1 MKYLVVLCDG
11 MADEKQEAL
20 DGKTPMEAA
29 NKPTMD
35 YLAARSLCGN
45 ALVTPPSMEPESDTA
60 NLSILSYDPLI
71 YSNGRSP
78 LEALSIGLDMTET
91 QTALRCNIV
100 TLSEEEGID
109 YTERTIIDHSADE
122 ISTEEA
128 DELIKAVEAAL
139 GNGER
144 HFYTGISYRHCLLWD
159 NAPAVIDFT
168 RPHNILGQVIG
179 DKLPTDPKQDG
190 YPYFELMKASYE
202 ILNHHPINEARRA
215 RGLRPANSIWLWSP
229 GKKPALPSF
238 SDKWGVR
245 ASVISAV
252 DLIKGIAI
260 GAGIESIDVEGV
272 TGNKHTNFAGKGEAA
287 VDAFKRGREYV
298 YVHIEGPD
306 ECGHQGDPEGKKYC
320 IEQIDEKILKPTH
333 EYLIKT
339 GEDYKIMVLPD
350 HYTFSRTKGHARGEV
365 PFILYDSRCEVQ
377 GIDCYTEDNCNATG
391 LSLDNGPALMELM
404 FSPQKSAELAADYG
418 VKLKKRASASTLLD
432 WVELI
437 GFSLIFVVL
446 LMSFIGR
453 HSPVVGSSMYP
464 TLIGMPTAASSPS
477 QTKSDG
483 YDVLLISD
491 LFYSPQTGD
500 IVIVQMPNDTEE
512 PLVKRVIA
520 TGGQTVR
527 IQFDTW
533 RVWVDGELLDE
544 PYVNYIKGASM
555 ASASLP
561 VVDGVWEDT
570 VPEGHVFVM
579 GDNRNNSSDSRSLG
593 YIDERCLVG
602 RVVTRIAPID
612 RFGSVE

>member
-20 DGKTPMEAA
+20 GGKTPMEAA
-29 NKPTMD
+29 DKPTMD

-60 NLSILSYDPLI
+60 NLSILSYDPLV

-78 LEALSIGLDMTET
+78 LEALSIGLDMTDT

-139 GNGER
+139 GSDDR

-179 DKLPTDPKQDG
+179 DKLPTDPNADG
-190 YPYFELMKASYE
+190 YPYFKLMRASYE
-202 ILNHHPINEARRA
+202 ILNHHPVNEARRQ

-238 SDKWGVR
+238 TEKWGVH

-287 VDAFKRGREYV
+287 VEAFKRGQEYV

-306 ECGHQGDPEGKKYC
+306 ECGHQGDPEGKQYC
-320 IEQIDEKILKPTH
+320 IEQIDRKILKPAY
-333 EYLIKT
+333 EYLKSL
-339 GEDYKIMVLPD
+339 GEDYKIMLLPD
-350 HYTFSRTKGHARGEV
+350 HYTYSRTKGHARGPV
-365 PFILYDSRCEVQ
+365 PFVLYDSRCEVQ
-377 GIDCYTEDNCNATG
+377 GIESYTEDNCTATG
-391 LSLDNGPALMELM
+391 LYLENGPELMELM
-404 FSPQKSAELAADYG
+404 FS
-418 VKLKKRASASTLLD
+418 KKKTLN
-432 WVELI
+432 
-437 GFSLIFVVL
+437 
-446 LMSFIGR
+446 
-453 HSPVVGSSMYP
+453 SPLS
-464 TLIGMPTAASSPS
+464 
-477 QTKSDG
+477 
-483 YDVLLISD
+483 
-491 LFYSPQTGD
+491 
-500 IVIVQMPNDTEE
+500 
-512 PLVKRVIA
+512 
-520 TGGQTVR
+520 
-527 IQFDTW
+527 
-533 RVWVDGELLDE
+533 
-544 PYVNYIKGASM
+544 
-555 ASASLP
+555 
-561 VVDGVWEDT
+561 ED
-570 VPEGHVFVM
+570 
-579 GDNRNNSSDSRSLG
+579 
-593 YIDERCLVG
+593 
-602 RVVTRIAPID
+602 
-612 RFGSVE
+612 